1 MKVKAIAKLVAV
13 VVDCHKT
20 LAALRLRHQR
30 ESLTLVFCFVLFDV
44 LFNELIVSAIVAVL
58 PLIAFYD
65 LLARDPVQKWNIL
78 PNSLLD
84 DSHTFSS
91 TSCCVISTGTNL
103 PAHEIFVTI

>member
-30 ESLTLVFCFVLFDV
+30 ETLVFCFVLFDV

-65 LLARDPVQKWNIL
+65 LLARDPVQTFCQIL
-78 PNSLLD
+78 CWMTHILS
-84 DSHTFSS
+84 
-91 TSCCVISTGTNL
+91 VQR
-103 PAHEIFVTI
+103 VVV